1 MSGAAGRPRLG
12 AARSGKAGAPRS
24 GADGAARFG
33 KAGAPRSGADGALT
47 IAEVAAATGTSAHTL
62 RYYERIGLIRPVA
75 RARSGHRR
83 YGPDDVRWV
92 EFLRKLHA
100 TGMPIRRMLAYAA
113 LVRRGEDTI
122 SERRA
127 LLEAHRDDVAAKL
140 AEQQAHL
147 AIIEKKVLL
156 YLDLEKQSARRRA
169 S

>member
-1 MSGAAGRPRLG
+1 MSAADRAPR
-12 AARSGKAGAPRS
+12 AAAPRS
-24 GADGAARFG
+24 GT
-33 KAGAPRSGADGALT
+33 AGGLT

-62 RYYERIGLIRPVA
+62 RYYERIGLIRSVS

-113 LVRRGEDTI
+113 LVRRGDGTI

-147 AIIEKKVLL
+147 AIIEKKVSM
-156 YLDLEKQSARRRA
+156 YLDLEQQSGRKRA

>member
-1 MSGAAGRPRLG
+1 MSAADRASR
-12 AARSGKAGAPRS
+12 AAAPRS
-24 GADGAARFG
+24 GA
-33 KAGAPRSGADGALT
+33 AGGLT

-62 RYYERIGLIRPVA
+62 RYYERIGLIRSVS

-113 LVRRGEDTI
+113 LVRRGDGTI

-147 AIIEKKVLL
+147 AIIEKKVSM
-156 YLDLEKQSARRRA
+156 YLDLEEQSARKRA

>member
-1 MSGAAGRPRLG
+1 MSAAAGRPRPG
-12 AARSGKAGAPRS
+12 APGAGKVGAPGSGTAGAPRS
-24 GADGAARFG
+24 GTT
-33 KAGAPRSGADGALT
+33 GAPGSGTAGALT

-62 RYYERIGLIRPVA
+62 RYYERIGLIRPVS

-92 EFLRKLHA
+92 EFLRKLQA

-113 LVRRGEDTI
+113 LVRRGEGTI

-147 AIIEKKVLL
+147 AIIEKKVLM
-156 YLDLEKQSARRRA
+156 YLELEKQSARRRA

>member
-1 MSGAAGRPRLG
+1 MRAVDRASRAA
-12 AARSGKAGAPRS
+12 APRS
-24 GADGAARFG
+24 GT
-33 KAGAPRSGADGALT
+33 AGGLT

-62 RYYERIGLIRPVA
+62 RYYERIGLIRSVS

-113 LVRRGEDTI
+113 LVRRGDETI

-147 AIIEKKVLL
+147 AIIEKKVSL
-156 YLDLEKQSARRRA
+156 YLDLEQQSARKRA

>member
-1 MSGAAGRPRLG
+1 MSAAPRASR
-12 AARSGKAGAPRS
+12 AAAPRS
-24 GADGAARFG
+24 GT
-33 KAGAPRSGADGALT
+33 AGGLT

-62 RYYERIGLIRPVA
+62 RYYERIGLIRSVS

-113 LVRRGEDTI
+113 LVRRGDGTI

-147 AIIEKKVLL
+147 AIIEKKVSM
-156 YLDLEKQSARRRA
+156 YLDLEEQSARKRA

>member
-1 MSGAAGRPRLG
+1 M
-12 AARSGKAGAPRS
+12 
-24 GADGAARFG
+24 
-33 KAGAPRSGADGALT
+33 T

-62 RYYERIGLIRPVA
+62 RYYERIGLIRPVS

-92 EFLRKLHA
+92 EFLRKLQA

-113 LVRRGEDTI
+113 LVRRGDTTI

-127 LLEAHRDDVAAKL
+127 LLEAHRDEVAAKI

-147 AIIEKKVLL
+147 EVIERKVRM
-156 YLDLEKQSARRRA
+156 YEELERGARKRG
-169 S
+169 

>member
-1 MSGAAGRPRLG
+1 MDRASRAA
-12 AARSGKAGAPRS
+12 APRS
-24 GADGAARFG
+24 GT
-33 KAGAPRSGADGALT
+33 AGGLT

-62 RYYERIGLIRPVA
+62 RYYERIGLIRSVS

-113 LVRRGEDTI
+113 LVRRGDETI

-147 AIIEKKVLL
+147 AIIEKKVSL
-156 YLDLEKQSARRRA
+156 YLDLEQQSARKRA

>member
-1 MSGAAGRPRLG
+1 MSAADRAPR
-12 AARSGKAGAPRS
+12 AAAPRS
-24 GADGAARFG
+24 GTVGG
-33 KAGAPRSGADGALT
+33 LT
-47 IAEVAAATGTSAHTL
+47 IAEVAAATRTSAHTL
-62 RYYERIGLIRPVA
+62 RYYERIGLIRSVS

-113 LVRRGEDTI
+113 LVRRGDGTI

-147 AIIEKKVLL
+147 AIIEKKVSL
-156 YLDLEKQSARRRA
+156 YLDMEQQSARKRA

>member
-1 MSGAAGRPRLG
+1 MAGRSRAGGSGSEASGGPRAEANG
-12 AARSGKAGAPRS
+12 GPRS
-24 GADGAARFG
+24 ETRGG
-33 KAGAPRSGADGALT
+33 LT

-62 RYYERIGLIRPVA
+62 RYYERIGLIRSVS

-83 YGPDDVRWV
+83 YGPEDVRWV
-92 EFLRKLHA
+92 EFLRKLQA

-113 LVRRGEDTI
+113 LVRRGEGTLA
-122 SERRA
+122 ERRA

-147 AIIEKKVLL
+147 AIIERKVE
-156 YLDLEKQSARRRA
+156 YYRELERDSERKRA

>member
-1 MSGAAGRPRLG
+1 MSAADRAPR
-12 AARSGKAGAPRS
+12 AAAPRS
-24 GADGAARFG
+24 GT
-33 KAGAPRSGADGALT
+33 AGGLT

-62 RYYERIGLIRPVA
+62 RYYERIGLIRSVS

-113 LVRRGEDTI
+113 LVRRGDGTI

-147 AIIEKKVLL
+147 AIIEKKVSL
-156 YLDLEKQSARRRA
+156 YLDLEQQSARKRA